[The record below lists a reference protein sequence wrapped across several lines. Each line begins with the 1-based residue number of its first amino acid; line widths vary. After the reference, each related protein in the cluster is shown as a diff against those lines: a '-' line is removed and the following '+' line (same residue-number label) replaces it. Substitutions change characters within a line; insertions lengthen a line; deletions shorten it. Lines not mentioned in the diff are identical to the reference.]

1 MVEWWLAWFTTL
13 AAAALGWFWHWHVQ
27 KVARRNGEA
36 SVEEILEKARHEAT
50 VCVRE
55 AQAQALEILNK
66 ARKEFDLEYKERRQR
81 LEVMEDK
88 HHERVVLLETKSN
101 TLDTREARVD
111 GRIHEIEEASTQL
124 NARQAE
130 FEKLISEQQRRLQEI
145 AGFTAHQARTEMM
158 AKIED
163 EVRSESANL
172 IRQVQSEM
180 QSKAKQEAQKII
192 TYAIERYAAETVHD
206 VTTTS
211 VHLPSEEM
219 KGRIIGKEG
228 RNIRSIESETGVNV
242 MIDDTPQMV
251 ILSGFDPMRREIAR
265 ISLERLI
272 QDGRIHPANIE
283 ETVARVRGE
292 VEETVRKAGENAVF
306 ELGLTKVH
314 PEVIQTLG
322 RLKYRQSYSQNVL
335 SHSIEMAYLM
345 GSMAAELGLDI
356 ESSKRIGLL
365 HDIGKA
371 LTHEVEGS
379 HAVIGGDLLKKFGEK
394 PLIVNAV
401 AAHHREVEPESIYAH
416 LAMAADAITAAR
428 PGARN
433 ENTHQYLKRLGD
445 IEEIANSFAGV
456 SRSYAIQ
463 AGRELRVLVEPGDVS
478 DEALTTLARDISGR
492 IEKEVQFPGQVKV
505 TVIRETRSIEY
516 AR

>member
-13 AAAALGWFWHWHVQ
+13 AAAALGWFWNWHVQ
-27 KVARRNGEA
+27 QVSKREGAKT
-36 SVEEILEKARHEAT
+36 VEEILSAARHEAE
-50 VCVRE
+50 VCLRE
-55 AQAQALEILNK
+55 AQAQVQEQKNQALK
-66 ARKEFDLEYKERRQR
+66 DFDLEFKERRQR
-81 LEVMEDK
+81 LEMMEDK
-88 HHERVVLLETKSN
+88 HHERAMLMDTKSI
-101 TLDTREARVD
+101 TLDTREDKVEDQLKEMAL
-111 GRIHEIEEASTQL
+111 ASDHL
-124 NARQAE
+124 NDRHQE
-130 FEKLISEQQRRLQEI
+130 FEELIEAQEQKLQEI
-145 AGFTAHQARTEMM
+145 SCLSPEEAREEMLS
-158 AKIED
+158 KIKDDVNE
-163 EVRSESANL
+163 ESAQF
-172 IRQVQSEM
+172 IRHAQKDM
-180 QSKAKQEAQKII
+180 HSKAKQEAQKII

-228 RNIRSIESETGVNV
+228 RNIRSIESATGVNV

-265 ISLERLI
+265 IALERLI
-272 QDGRIHPANIE
+272 QDGRIHPASIE
-283 ETVARVRGE
+283 EMVSRVADE

-306 ELGLTKVH
+306 ELGLTKIH
-314 PEVIQTLG
+314 PDVIQTLG

-335 SHSIEMAYLM
+335 SHSLEMAYLM
-345 GSMAAELGLDI
+345 GSMAAELGLDV
-356 ESSKRIGLL
+356 ETSKRIGLL

-379 HAVIGGDLLKKFGEK
+379 HAIIGGDLIKKYGEK
-394 PLIVNAV
+394 PIVVNAV
-401 AAHHREVEPESIYAH
+401 AAHHREVEPESVYAH

-433 ENTHQYLKRLGD
+433 ENTHLYLKRLGD
-445 IEEIANSFAGV
+445 LEAIANACEGV

-463 AGRELRVLVEPGDVS
+463 AGRELRVLVEPNAIS
-478 DEALTTLARDISGR
+478 DEQALTLARQISIR
-492 IEKEVQFPGQVKV
+492 IEKELHFPGQVKV